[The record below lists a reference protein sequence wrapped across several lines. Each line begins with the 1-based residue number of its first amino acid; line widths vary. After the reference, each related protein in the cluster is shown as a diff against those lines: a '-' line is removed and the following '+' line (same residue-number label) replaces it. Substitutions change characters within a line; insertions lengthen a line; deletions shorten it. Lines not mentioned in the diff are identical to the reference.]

1 MIVCGRLGVSMQDS
15 ESGARDPKK
24 PVASEPTPAVM
35 TSVSSVWCSMR
46 VVPVVGG
53 APQGDL
59 LPVGHCGWGEPC
71 PRRALLREVVSALRT
86 ESMARTWPALPASV
100 SESFIR
106 TSELS
111 LEETVRAFQLLPGAT
126 VRTPMGGGGQLR
138 VPLDVSE
145 LVKER
150 KVTSCELT

>member
-1 MIVCGRLGVSMQDS
+1 MFHAG
-15 ESGARDPKK
+15 GARG
-24 PVASEPTPAVM
+24 
-35 TSVSSVWCSMR
+35 
-46 VVPVVGG
+46 GG
-53 APQGDL
+53 APQGYL

-71 PRRALLREVVSALRT
+71 PRRALLREVVYAQRT